1 MADFN
6 FTLKQLKTLLA
17 DIQSGIVDEQEL
29 PEDLYYAIADY
40 LKAALY
46 KGFGGT
52 LAEFEGTE
60 AENLLNELR
69 DNVYMFSAAK
79 TYQQVKE
86 MKDALYGEDGELRSF
101 QDFKDEA
108 TAIFEKYNVDP
119 DGNGYLATEYNTAV
133 SMSTNAQL
141 WNRIEDQKKILPM
154 LEYST
159 FGDACDICAP
169 LNGLTAPVD
178 DPVWNTVMPDNHFN
192 CKCTV
197 LQRDDTYQATPDRSE
212 IVDGV
217 HEHMDDEFKM
227 NPGKDG
233 YIFSPE
239 HPYFEVAPRDE
250 ALAKNNFNLSIP
262 ETDEGE
268 DE

>member
-1 MADFN
+1 MAGFSYSPKQI
-6 FTLKQLKTLLA
+6 KQLLE
-17 DIQSGIVDEQEL
+17 DIHSGLVDDRDL

-60 AENLLNELR
+60 QENLLTELR
-69 DNVYMFSAAK
+69 DNIYMFSAAK

-86 MKDALYGEDGELRSF
+86 MQDALFDEDGRLRSF
-101 QDFKDEA
+101 DEFKEEA
-108 TAIFEKYNVDP
+108 TAVFEKYNVDP
-119 DGNGYLATEYNTAV
+119 DDNGYLATEHNTAL
-133 SMSTNAQL
+133 SMAGNAQL
-141 WNRIEDQKKILPM
+141 WDRIESQKDTLPM

-159 FGDACDICAP
+159 FGDACEICAP
-169 LNGLTAPVD
+169 LNGMVAPVD

-197 LQRDDTYQATPDRSE
+197 LQRDDTYQATEDRKE

-217 HEHMDDEFKM
+217 HEHMDEEFKM

-239 HPYFEVAPRDE
+239 HPYFTVAPKDE
-250 ALAKNNFNLSIP
+250 AFAKNNFGLSIP
-262 ETDEGE
+262 DTDDE